1 MVALEL
7 PKRNHA
13 LVALANVLLPGL
25 YAWVT
30 TVAYPAS
37 HRGAPWPARVAALS
51 ALVLLALGPVLAF
64 SRPALG
70 RAVGV
75 LGFVALC
82 LVTWIALGPL
92 LSVERL
98 EPVRA
103 SLGGVGWA
111 LFGLGWGAP
120 RRIGSIPEDD
130 PHAVSGP
137 PLSARGRLPFGA
149 LVVFGLSLVG
159 AAVLVFLAW
168 RVTRAADALL
178 AQCVALIGAI
188 ALVGAGVRVALDR
201 GKWKPLASRARIN
214 AAARPLALAALL
226 LALGFVWM
234 LLR

>member
-1 MVALEL
+1 MVAFEL
-7 PKRNHA
+7 PKKSRA
-13 LVALANVLLPGL
+13 LVSLANVLLPGL

-37 HRGAPWPARVAALS
+37 HRGAPWPARAAALS
-51 ALVLLALGPVLAF
+51 ALVLLAFGPVLAF
-64 SRPALG
+64 SRPVLG

-75 LGFVALC
+75 LGFVGLC
-82 LVTWIALGPL
+82 LVTWVILGPQ

-103 SLGGVGWA
+103 SLGGVGWV

-120 RRIGSIPEDD
+120 RRLGGIPEDD
-130 PHAVSGP
+130 PHALPGAPLP
-137 PLSARGRLPFGA
+137 PRHRLPSGA
-149 LVVFGLSLVG
+149 LVVFGVSLL
-159 AAVLVFLAW
+159 AAVALPFFAW
-168 RVTRAADALL
+168 RVTHAEDALL

-188 ALVGAGVRVALDR
+188 ALVGAGARVALDR
-201 GKWKPLASRARIN
+201 GKWKPLAARARIN

-234 LLR
+234 ILR